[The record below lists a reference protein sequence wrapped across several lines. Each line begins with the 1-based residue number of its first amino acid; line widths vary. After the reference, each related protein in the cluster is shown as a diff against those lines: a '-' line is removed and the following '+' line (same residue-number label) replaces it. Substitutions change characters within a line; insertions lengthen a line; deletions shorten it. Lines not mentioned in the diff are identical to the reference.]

1 MPRCKWISL
10 PEAPDGYS
18 FFTFYRET
26 TLPRNLRSYLPDSKV
41 ILPTNEVYFDDK
53 FTGTPAATHYTCLG
67 PGKKGST
74 LISLN
79 REPEMTSFFTKHGIF
94 DSKVYLASTT
104 GMRFYS
110 HSNSQSLFTLAT
122 RYSQPAF
129 NGILI
134 GERKWL

>member
-1 MPRCKWISL
+1 MFLGSEVNFPPKGSDRNYNL
-10 PEAPDGYS
+10 
-18 FFTFYRET
+18 TFSRET

-79 REPEMTSFFTKHGIF
+79 REPEMTSFLTKPVFFHSKRVFPPEGSIGNPIF
-94 DSKVYLASTT
+94 
-104 GMRFYS
+104 
-110 HSNSQSLFTLAT
+110 
-122 RYSQPAF
+122 AF
-129 NGILI
+129 S
-134 GERKWL
+134 RVFR